1 MKRGRILANQLLHM
15 LKIYLHSGLRSL
27 LRFRGFTFINL
38 VGLSLGFSAIMV
50 MSVMLYQYLTA
61 NGQFQNK
68 SRMYY
73 VKLRNADGG
82 SGMQTPYPFLDA
94 ALASSPDIVAG
105 THIQSFYWPWLKA
118 GSKEF
123 QENTWF
129 VDPGFFQVFSFPVA
143 YGDPKTALHNKF
155 DVVLSHEMAEKLFG
169 SAAAAQGKTLTL
181 DDTIGATVA
190 AVLEPVPTNTTIR
203 PQVILTTALLRDD
216 AGFVQGANW
225 YNSFA
230 ENYLLLR
237 PGADTARV
245 NRQLA
250 QLSQLK
256 FDPANR
262 SARPYLAPYS
272 KFVQEESG
280 NLTMVLVKGQ
290 VGTILFILL
299 LIVANLLNL
308 NAATLL
314 ARQKE
319 MAVRKMM
326 GSGRIHI
333 ILQFVLENAMVV
345 FAALLLAFGLFRWF
359 LMPAINEILKDQFGT
374 IAVNIRHDYPLV
386 GVFVFAGLVIVVLAG
401 SLPAFH
407 FGSLRAA
414 DAIKGRITRH
424 RERHFA
430 RNSFITLQFVLAT
443 IFIGVSI
450 ILRSQI
456 AHMRT
461 AVLGFDKEHVL
472 VVPLDLAYHNPA
484 TAAAR
489 FDALLNDLRH
499 DPAVEQFS
507 TSWNIPTQYED
518 NFNTFFDPSTNREV
532 NMRQGATDVGML
544 PTFHINLAGG
554 QNFDGIHDSLNNNKV
569 IINRRAASMLGWTN
583 AVGRT
588 LRAKGGSELYT
599 VIGVMDD
606 FRYGTS
612 MRDIGPVIN
621 SFGGHQGLGYR
632 YLSIRVVPGHDAD
645 VLALVQ
651 KGFHDMPARRVFSYE
666 NLSDRVDH
674 QYAFLEGLVGVT
686 NYVAILTVF
695 IAAMGL
701 FGLVA
706 LFTRQRVKEVGI
718 RKVLGAE
725 VFDIV
730 GMLSKS
736 FLLLILLSLLIASPI
751 AWWIMHTWLQD
762 FAYRITIEWW
772 MLLGAGGIALGIG
785 VFTIGWHA
793 LRVARSNPV
802 DSLRSE

>member
-1 MKRGRILANQLLHM
+1 MLL
-15 LKIYLHSGLRSL
+15 LYFRNGFRSL
-27 LRFRGFTFINL
+27 LRFRGFSLINL
-38 VGLSLGFSAIMV
+38 LGLTLGFSAIMV
-50 MSVMLYQYLTA
+50 MTVLLYQYLTA
-61 NGQFQNK
+61 NGQFQHK
-68 SRMYY
+68 GRMYY
-73 VKLRNADGG
+73 VKMHNPAGG
-82 SGMQTPYPFLDA
+82 DVMQTPYPFLDA
-94 ALASSPDIVAG
+94 ALASCPDIEAG
-105 THIQSFYWPWLKA
+105 THIQTFNWPWLKA

-123 QENTWF
+123 QDNTWF
-129 VDPGFFQVFSFPVA
+129 VDPGFFRVFSFPVE
-143 YGDPKTALHNKF
+143 YGDPKTALRNKF
-155 DVVLSHEMAEKLFG
+155 DVVLSHEMAGKLYG
-169 SAAAAQGKTLTL
+169 SAAAALGKTLTI

-190 AVLEPVPTNTTIR
+190 AVLQPVPTNTTIR
-203 PQVILTTALLRDD
+203 PQVILTTAFLRDN
-216 AGFVQGANW
+216 AGFTQMANW
-225 YNSFA
+225 YNTFA

-262 SARPYLAPYS
+262 QMKPFLAPYS
-272 KFVQEESG
+272 RFVQQESG
-280 NLTMVLVKGQ
+280 NLTMVLVKAQ

-299 LIVANLLNL
+299 LVVANLLNL

-333 ILQFVLENAMVV
+333 ILQFVLENAMIV
-345 FAALLLAFGLFRWF
+345 FAALLLAFGLFRGF
-359 LMPAINEILKDQFGT
+359 LMPAINDILKDQFGS
-374 IAVNIRHDYPLV
+374 IAVNIRHDYPLI
-386 GVFVFAGLVIVVLAG
+386 GVFVFAGLAIVVLAG

-424 RERHFA
+424 RSTHFA

-456 AHMRT
+456 AHLRT
-461 AVLGFDKEHVL
+461 AALGFDKDHVL
-472 VVPLDLAYHNPA
+472 VVPLDLSYHNPV
-484 TAAAR
+484 TAATR
-489 FDALLNDLRH
+489 FDALLNDLQH
-499 DPAVEQFS
+499 DPAVEDLS
-507 TSWNIPTQYED
+507 SSWNIPTKYDD
-518 NFNTFFDPSTNREV
+518 NYNTYYDPSTNKEV
-532 NMRQGATDVGML
+532 SMRQGATDDRML
-544 PTFHINLAGG
+544 PAFHIKLVEG
-554 QNFDGIHDSLNNNKV
+554 QNFDGAHDSLNNNKV
-569 IINRRAASMLGWTN
+569 IINHRAATMFGWAN

-588 LRAKGGSELYT
+588 LCAKGGQTVYT

-606 FRYGTS
+606 FRYGS
-612 MRDIGPVIN
+612 SIRDVDPVIN
-621 SFGGHQGLGYR
+621 SYGGHRKLDAGF
-632 YLSIRVVPGHDAD
+632 LSIRVAPGHEAA

-651 KGFHDMPARRVFSYE
+651 KGFHDMPARRTFSYQL
-666 NLSDRVDH
+666 LSDRVDH

-718 RKVLGAE
+718 RKVLGA
-725 VFDIV
+725 DMLAIV
-730 GMLSKS
+730 GMLSRS
-736 FLLLILLSLLIASPI
+736 FLLLILLSLVIATPI
-751 AWWIMHTWLQD
+751 AWWIMHAWLQN
-762 FAYRITIEWW
+762 FTYRITIQWW
-772 MLLGAGGIALGIG
+772 MLLGAGGIALAIG
-785 VFTIGWHA
+785 AFTIGWHA

>member
-1 MKRGRILANQLLHM
+1 M
-15 LKIYLHSGLRSL
+15 LIIYLRNGFRSL
-27 LRFRGFTFINL
+27 LRFRGYSLINL
-38 VGLSLGFSAIMV
+38 IGLSLGFSAIMV

-82 SGMQTPYPFLDA
+82 SGTQTPYPFLQA
-94 ALASSPDIVAG
+94 ALASSPDIEAG

-123 QENTWF
+123 QDNTWF
-129 VDPGFFQVFSFPVA
+129 VDPGFFQVFSFPVES
-143 YGDPKTALHNKF
+143 GDVKAALHNKF

-181 DDTIGATVA
+181 DDTIGVTVA

-203 PQVILTTALLRDD
+203 PQVILTAALLRDN
-216 AGFVQGANW
+216 ASFTQMANW
-225 YNSFA
+225 YNTFA
-230 ENYLLLR
+230 DNYLLLR

-262 SARPYLAPYS
+262 TAKPYVAPYS

-333 ILQFVLENAMVV
+333 ILQFVVENAMVV
-345 FAALLLAFGLFRWF
+345 FAALLLAFGLFRGF
-359 LMPAINEILKDQFGT
+359 LMPAINDILKDQFGA

-386 GVFVFAGLVIVVLAG
+386 GVFIFSGLAIVVLAG

-424 RERHFA
+424 RERHYA

-461 AVLGFDKEHVL
+461 AVLGFDKDHVL
-472 VVPLDLAYHNPA
+472 MVPLDLAYRNPV

-499 DPAVEQFS
+499 DPAVEDLS
-507 TSWNIPTQYED
+507 TSWNLPTQYDD
-518 NFNTFFDPSTNREV
+518 NFNTYFDPSTNREV
-532 NMRQGATDVGML
+532 RMRQGATDVGML
-544 PTFHINLAGG
+544 PTFGIKLTEGR
-554 QNFDGIHDSLNNNKV
+554 NFDGIHDSLNNNKV
-569 IINRRAASMLGWTN
+569 IINRRAAAMLGWTN

-612 MRDIGPVIN
+612 MRDIDPVIN
-621 SFGGHQGLGYR
+621 SFAGHQGLGYR
-632 YLSIRVVPGHDAD
+632 YLSIRVAPGHDAE
-645 VLALVQ
+645 VLAVLQ

-666 NLSDRVDH
+666 HLSDRVDH

-736 FLLLILLSLLIASPI
+736 FLLLILLSLVIASPI
-751 AWWIMHTWLQD
+751 AWWIMHAWLQD
-762 FAYRITIEWW
+762 FAYRITIQWW
-772 MLLGAGGIALGIG
+772 MLFGAGGIALTIG

-793 LRVARSNPV
+793 MRVARSNPV